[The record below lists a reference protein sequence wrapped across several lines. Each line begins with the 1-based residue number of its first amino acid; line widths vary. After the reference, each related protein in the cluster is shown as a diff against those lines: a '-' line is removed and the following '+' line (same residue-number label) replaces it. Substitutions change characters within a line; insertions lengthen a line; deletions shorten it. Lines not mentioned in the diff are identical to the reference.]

1 MYVVIYQAK
10 EENGQTMS
18 LRKLLPKDRIVDVD
32 LEDLETEG
40 NNRLESVG
48 GKTGIVLGV
57 IGIVWALFQIYT
69 GFFGLLPA
77 VLQRATT
84 LGFALVLSFLGFS
97 ARRKNG
103 KKESI
108 PFYDW
113 ILAALSVAVIL
124 YLFVNYRELVMRG
137 GSPKTMDVVM
147 GCIAIIL
154 VIEAAR
160 RTVGLPLVI
169 VAAVFLAY
177 SFLGPYLPGMLG
189 HRGYDIE
196 RVASQMYITLE
207 GIFGTPMSVAT
218 TFVFAFIMFGSFL
231 EATGGAKQ
239 FIDLAFSL
247 TGRFAGGPAK
257 TAVVASGLLGT
268 ISGSSLANVVTTG
281 SFTIPLMKKT
291 GYKPSFAGGVESS
304 ASSAGQIMPPVMGAA
319 AFIMAE
325 TTGIPYLR
333 ICGAAAIPAILYY
346 LAVFL
351 SVDLE
356 ARRTG
361 LKGIPSDKIPRF
373 LPTLK
378 RSAPLLIPLVV
389 IVVLMV
395 MGFSPLRAALVST
408 AVMFA
413 GSLFISRTRLSWTG
427 YVEALKKSA
436 FNAIGVTVAC
446 AICGII
452 TGVITLTGLGLKLS
466 DLILAASGGRLLP
479 TLFLTMI
486 ASIILGMGLPTTAKY
501 IVLAAI
507 AAPAITRLGVPLV
520 GAHLFILYF
529 GVIAELTPPVALT
542 SYAGAA
548 VAKAPGM
555 ETALQG
561 LRISIA
567 AFFIPFMFI
576 LYPQLLF
583 ENLTAVGMG
592 AGILSSFA
600 GVTCLASASIGYM
613 FGQLNTWQRAVLVI
627 AVFLLIH
634 VSFWTDI
641 MGLVIILTVAVFQ
654 LTKQKKRAVG
664 HTTLE
669 GGHL

>member
-1 MYVVIYQAK
+1 MEEK
-10 EENGQTMS
+10 EKKR
-18 LRKLLPKDRIVDVD
+18 LFRKREDRILDVNIEE
-32 LEDLETEG
+32 LEKEG
-40 NNRLESVG
+40 NNRLESAGKAVVIILG
-48 GKTGIVLGV
+48 GIGV
-57 IGIVWALFQIYT
+57 VWTIFQIYT

-84 LGFALVLSFLGFS
+84 MGFALVLTFLGFS
-97 ARRKNG
+97 AKRRGG
-103 KKESI
+103 KKDGP

-113 ILAALSVAVIL
+113 ALAALSVVIVA
-124 YLFVNYRELVMRG
+124 YLFINYNQLVMRG
-137 GSPKTMDVVM
+137 GLPLPTDIVM
-147 GCIAIIL
+147 GCIAVLL

-160 RTVGLPLVI
+160 RVVGLPLVI
-169 VAAVFLAY
+169 VAICFLAY
-177 SFLGPYLPGMLG
+177 AFLGSYLPGMLG
-189 HRGYDIE
+189 HRGYGVD

-207 GIFGTPMSVAT
+207 GILGTPMSVAT
-218 TFVFAFIMFGSFL
+218 TFVFAFILFGSFL

-247 TGRFAGGPAK
+247 TGKYVGGPAK
-257 TAVVASGLLGT
+257 TAVVASGFLGT

-281 SFTIPLMKKT
+281 SFTIPLMKET
-291 GYKPSFAGGVESS
+291 GYKASFAGGVESS

-333 ICGAAAIPAILYY
+333 ICGAAAVPAVLYY

-361 LKGIPSDKIPRF
+361 LKGIPQNQIPQF

-378 RSAPLLIPLVV
+378 HSAPLLIPLVV
-389 IVVLMV
+389 MVILMV
-395 MGFSPLRAALVST
+395 IGFSPLRAALVST
-408 AVMFA
+408 VVMIGDSCF
-413 GSLFISRTRLSWTG
+413 SSHTRLTPAG
-427 YVEALKKSA
+427 FIETLKKSA
-436 FNAIGVTVAC
+436 FNAISVTVAC

-466 DLILAASGGRLLP
+466 DMILAASGGMLLP

-507 AAPAITRLGVPLV
+507 AAPAMTRLEVPIV

-561 LRISIA
+561 LKISIA
-567 AFFIPFMFI
+567 AFFIPFMFV
-576 LYPQLLF
+576 LYPSLLF
-583 ENLTAVGMG
+583 ENVTVMGMITG
-592 AGILSSFA
+592 LLSSFV
-600 GVTCLASASIGYM
+600 GVTCLAAASIGYM
-613 FGQLNTWQRAVLVI
+613 FGQLKLWQRGALLA
-627 AVFLLIH
+627 AVFLLVHTSI
-634 VSFWTDI
+634 FTDLGGI
-641 MGLVIILTVAVFQ
+641 AVISSICGIQ
-654 LTKQKKRAVG
+654 LIKR
-664 HTTLE
+664 E
-669 GGHL
+669 KENKII

>member
-1 MYVVIYQAK
+1 M
-10 EENGQTMS
+10 
-18 LRKLLPKDRIVDVD
+18 KDRIKSLLKKDKTVDVD
-32 LEDLETEG
+32 PKELEKEG

-48 GKTGIVLGV
+48 KVLVITLGLIGV
-57 IGIVWALFQIYT
+57 AWTVFQIYT

-84 LGFALVLSFLGFS
+84 LGFALVLTFLGFS
-97 ARRKNG
+97 AKRKGGKKNG
-103 KKESI
+103 I

-113 ILAALSVAVIL
+113 ILAGLSIAVVVYL
-124 YLFVNYRELVMRG
+124 YANYKQLVMRG
-137 GSPKTMDVVM
+137 GSPLMTDIVM
-147 GCIAIIL
+147 GCIAIVL

-160 RTVGLPLVI
+160 RVVGLPLVI
-169 VAAVFLAY
+169 VACCFLAY
-177 SFLGPYLPGMLG
+177 AFLGPYLPGMLG
-189 HRGYDIE
+189 HRGYGID
-196 RVASQMYITLE
+196 RVASQMYVTLE

-218 TFVFAFIMFGSFL
+218 TFVFAFILFGSFL

-239 FIDLAFSL
+239 FIDLAFSI
-247 TGRFAGGPAK
+247 TGKYAGGPAK

-291 GYKPSFAGGVESS
+291 GYKASFAGGVESS

-333 ICGAAAIPAILYY
+333 ICGAAAIPAVLYY

-351 SVDLE
+351 SVDME

-361 LKGIPSDKIPRF
+361 LKGIPKDQIPAF

-395 MGFSPLRAALVST
+395 IGFSPLRAALVST

-413 GSLFISRTRLSWTG
+413 GSCISKHTRLSPAG
-427 YVEALKKSA
+427 FVEALKKSA
-436 FNAIGVTVAC
+436 FNAISVTVAC

-466 DLILAASGGRLLP
+466 DLILAASGGVLLP
-479 TLFLTMI
+479 TLLLTMV

-507 AAPAITRLGVPLV
+507 AAPAMTRLGVPLV

-561 LRISIA
+561 LKISIA
-567 AFFIPFMFI
+567 AFFIPFMFV
-576 LYPQLLF
+576 LYPSLLF
-583 ENLTAVGMG
+583 ESVSVAGMVTG
-592 AGILSSFA
+592 LLSSFV
-600 GVTCLASASIGYM
+600 GVTCLAAASIGYM
-613 FGQLNTWQRAVLVI
+613 FGQLKLWQRAVLLV
-627 AVFLLIH
+627 AVFLLVHPSI
-634 VSFWTDI
+634 WTDLG
-641 MGLVIILTVAVFQ
+641 GLVIIVAIVTMQ
-654 LTKQKKRAVG
+654 LIQKRQ
-664 HTTLE
+664 TT
-669 GGHL
+669 